1 MRACVYVFTWV
12 CVYRDCVVIGSR
24 FERKRERDGK
34 REGERANESGG
45 ERTRERERDKRESDV
60 NAEMTDRSES
70 GLECGARMATQID
83 SGGVDAH
90 TD

>member
-1 MRACVYVFTWV
+1 VRVCMCSRGCVYTGIALVT
-12 CVYRDCVVIGSR
+12 GSR